1 MAESMDRID
10 KYFHVR
16 SITPSAVYFIID
28 AIKIL
33 KIISESIGREFVFI
47 TGKRNFFN
55 LHNKVLRIWQFQ

>member
-10 KYFHVR
+10 KYFRVR
-16 SITPSAVYFIID
+16 SITPSVVFFTID

-33 KIISESIGREFVFI
+33 KMISESSGREFAFI

-55 LHNKVLRIWQFQ
+55 